1 VLRTDRGGEF
11 TSVEFAEYCAAE
23 GVRQQLTAPYSPQQN
38 GVVERRN
45 GTVVAMA
52 RSMLKAKGLP
62 GWFWGEAVN
71 TAVYILNRC
80 PTKSVIG
87 MTPFEAWYGKKPAVH
102 HLKTFGCIAYVRN
115 TTPHLKKLE
124 DRGRK
129 MIFVGYERGTKAYR
143 AYDPV
148 TCRVHIT
155 RDVIFD
161 EEAQWDWT
169 YGEEGG
175 TAAGNDDDT
184 FTVESTTRYTPG
196 DPEEMLGEEAVTPGT
211 PPIATSAWQGGPST
225 SPPGTP
231 PATTSTP
238 SASTSP
244 VHFVTPPP
252 LQGDELDAEH
262 DDDVP
267 LRF

>member
-1 VLRTDRGGEF
+1 
-11 TSVEFAEYCAAE
+11 
-23 GVRQQLTAPYSPQQN
+23 
-38 GVVERRN
+38 
-45 GTVVAMA
+45 
-52 RSMLKAKGLP
+52 
-62 GWFWGEAVN
+62 
-71 TAVYILNRC
+71 
-80 PTKSVIG
+80 
-87 MTPFEAWYGKKPAVH
+87 
-102 HLKTFGCIAYVRN
+102 
-115 TTPHLKKLE
+115 
-124 DRGRK
+124 
-129 MIFVGYERGTKAYR
+129 
-143 AYDPV
+143 
-148 TCRVHIT
+148 
-155 RDVIFD
+155 VIFD